1 MSAEPIFTYSRQR
14 LHQKAVERLEEER
27 KIKARQRSH
36 FEELG
41 HTGEELE
48 RLIQPLVSFHNQLK
62 EEVEAYEGMK
72 RGNPGTLYE
81 FNNIGRWLIGV
92 RIALGLS
99 QKEFAKELGVSEAQV
114 SRDENNE
121 YHGIT
126 LDKAQ
131 RILETFNVRF
141 KAEIEEPVSKPL
153 AVRQ

>member
-1 MSAEPIFTYSRQR
+1 MIRSEKEY
-14 LHQKAVERLEEER
+14 QKAIERLEEER
-27 KIKARQRSH
+27 KVMARQRTH
-36 FEELG
+36 FEKLG

-48 RLIQPLVSFHNQLK
+48 RLMQPLVSFHNQLK

-72 RGNPGTLYE
+72 RGNLGTLYE

-99 QKEFAKELGVSEAQV
+99 QKEFADELGVSESQV

-141 KAEIEEPVSKPL
+141 KAEIEEPVSKPRNDKNPML
-153 AVRQ
+153 FA

>member
-1 MSAEPIFTYSRQR
+1 MIRSEKEY
-14 LHQKAVERLEEER
+14 QKSVERLEEER
-27 KIKARQRSH
+27 KIMARQRAH

-41 HTGEELE
+41 HSGEELE
-48 RLIQPLVSFHNQLK
+48 RLMQPLVSFHNQLK
-62 EEVEAYEGMK
+62 EEVDAYEGMK
-72 RGNPGTLYE
+72 RGNLGTLYE
-81 FNNIGRWLIGV
+81 FNNIGRWLVGV

-99 QKEFAKELGVSEAQV
+99 QKEFADELGVSEAQV

-141 KAEIEEPVSKPL
+141 KAEIEEPVSKSRKDKNPML
-153 AVRQ
+153 FA

>member
-1 MSAEPIFTYSRQR
+1 MIRSEKEY
-14 LHQKAVERLEEER
+14 QKAVERLEEER
-27 KIKARQRSH
+27 KVMARQRDH
-36 FEELG
+36 FQELG

-48 RLIQPLVSFHNQLK
+48 RLMQPLVSFHNQLM

-72 RGNPGTLYE
+72 RGNLGTLYE
-81 FNNIGRWLIGV
+81 FNNIGRWLVGV

-99 QKEFAKELGVSEAQV
+99 QKEFADELGVSEAQV

-141 KAEIEEPVSKPL
+141 KAEIEEPVSKPRKDKSPML
-153 AVRQ
+153 FT

>member
-1 MSAEPIFTYSRQR
+1 MIRSENEY
-14 LHQKAVERLEEER
+14 QKAIERLEEER
-27 KIKARQRSH
+27 NVMDRQRAH
-36 FEELG
+36 FVELG
-41 HTGEELE
+41 HSGDELE
-48 RLIQPLVSFHNQLK
+48 RLMQPLVSFHNQLK

-72 RGNPGTLYE
+72 RGNLGTLYE

-99 QKEFAKELGVSEAQV
+99 QKEFAGELGVSEAQV

-131 RILETFNVRF
+131 RILETFNIRF
-141 KAEIEEPVSKPL
+141 KAEIEEPVSKPRKDKNPML
-153 AVRQ
+153 FT

>member
-1 MSAEPIFTYSRQR
+1 MIRSEKEY
-14 LHQKAVERLEEER
+14 QKAVERLEEER
-27 KIKARQRSH
+27 KTMAHQKAH

-48 RLIQPLVSFHNQLK
+48 RLMQPLVSFHNQLK

-72 RGNPGTLYE
+72 RGNLGTLYE

-99 QKEFAKELGVSEAQV
+99 QKEFAEELGVSESQV

-131 RILETFNVRF
+131 RILETFNIRF
-141 KAEIEEPVSKPL
+141 KAEIEEPVSKSRRDKNPML
-153 AVRQ
+153 FA

>member
-1 MSAEPIFTYSRQR
+1 M
-14 LHQKAVERLEEER
+14 
-27 KIKARQRSH
+27 ARQRAH

-48 RLIQPLVSFHNQLK
+48 RLMQPLVSFHNQLK

-72 RGNPGTLYE
+72 CGSLGTLHE

-99 QKEFAKELGVSEAQV
+99 QKEFADELGVSEAQV

-141 KAEIEEPVSKPL
+141 KAEIEEPVSKSRKDKNPML
-153 AVRQ
+153 FA

>member
-1 MSAEPIFTYSRQR
+1 MIRSEKEY
-14 LHQKAVERLEEER
+14 QKAIERFEEER
-27 KIKARQRSH
+27 KVMGRQRAH

-41 HTGEELE
+41 HAGEELE
-48 RLIQPLVSFHNQLK
+48 RLMQPLVSFHNQLK
-62 EEVEAYEGMK
+62 EELEAYEDMK
-72 RGNPGTLYE
+72 RGNLGTLYE

-141 KAEIEEPVSKPL
+141 KAEIEEPVSKSRKDKNPML
-153 AVRQ
+153 FA

>member
-1 MSAEPIFTYSRQR
+1 MIRSEKEYQKALNRIEEEQEIIERQR
-14 LHQKAVERLEEER
+14 E
-27 KIKARQRSH
+27 H
-36 FEELG
+36 FKEMG
-41 HTGEELE
+41 YSGEELE
-48 RLIQPLVSFHNQLK
+48 RLMQPLKSFQNQLK

-72 RGNPGTLYE
+72 RGNLGTLYE

-126 LDKAQ
+126 VDKVQ

-141 KAEIEEPVSKPL
+141 KAEIDEPLSNPHK
-153 AVRQ
+153 RQEPTLFA

>member
-1 MSAEPIFTYSRQR
+1 MIRSEKEY
-14 LHQKAVERLEEER
+14 QKAVERLEEER
-27 KIKARQRSH
+27 KIMAHQRAH

-41 HTGEELE
+41 HTGEEME
-48 RLIQPLVSFHNQLK
+48 RLMQPLISFHYQLK
-62 EEVEAYEGMK
+62 EEVDAYEGMK
-72 RGNPGTLYE
+72 RGNLGTLRE

-99 QKEFAKELGVSEAQV
+99 QKEFADELGVSESQV

-126 LDKAQ
+126 MDKTQ

-141 KAEIEEPVSKPL
+141 KAEIEEPVLKPRKVKNPL
-153 AVRQ
+153 LFP

>member
-1 MSAEPIFTYSRQR
+1 MIRSEKEY
-14 LHQKAVERLEEER
+14 QKAIERLEEER
-27 KIKARQRSH
+27 KVMGRQRSH
-36 FEELG
+36 FEKLG

-48 RLIQPLVSFHNQLK
+48 RLMQPLISFHNQLK

-72 RGNPGTLYE
+72 RGNLGTLYE

-99 QKEFAKELGVSEAQV
+99 QKEFADELGVSEAQV

-141 KAEIEEPVSKPL
+141 KAEIEEPVSKPRKDKNPML
-153 AVRQ
+153 FA

>member
-1 MSAEPIFTYSRQR
+1 MIRSENEY
-14 LHQKAVERLEEER
+14 QKAIERLEEER
-27 KIKARQRSH
+27 KVMDRQRAH
-36 FEELG
+36 FVELG
-41 HTGEELE
+41 HSGDELN
-48 RLIQPLVSFHNQLK
+48 RLMQPLVSFHNQLK

-72 RGNPGTLYE
+72 RGNLGTLYE

-99 QKEFAKELGVSEAQV
+99 QKEFAGELGVSEAQV

-131 RILETFNVRF
+131 RILETFNIRF
-141 KAEIEEPVSKPL
+141 KAEIEEPVSNPRKEKNPML
-153 AVRQ
+153 FA

>member
-1 MSAEPIFTYSRQR
+1 MIRSEKEYQKALNRIEEEQEIIERQR
-14 LHQKAVERLEEER
+14 E
-27 KIKARQRSH
+27 H
-36 FEELG
+36 FKEMG
-41 HTGEELE
+41 HTGEELK
-48 RLIQPLVSFHNQLK
+48 RLMQPLKSFQNQLK

-72 RGNPGTLYE
+72 RGSLGTLYE

-126 LDKAQ
+126 VDKVQ
-131 RILETFNVRF
+131 RILETFNIRF
-141 KAEIEEPVSKPL
+141 KAEIDEPLSRHRKRTEPTL
-153 AVRQ
+153 FA

>member
-1 MSAEPIFTYSRQR
+1 MIRSEKEY
-14 LHQKAVERLEEER
+14 QKAIERLEEER
-27 KIKARQRSH
+27 KVMGRQQAH

-41 HTGEELE
+41 HSGEELE
-48 RLIQPLVSFHNQLK
+48 RLMQPLVSFHNQLK

-72 RGNPGTLYE
+72 RGNLGTLYE

-92 RIALGLS
+92 RIALRLS
-99 QKEFAKELGVSEAQV
+99 QKEFAEELGVSEAQV

-141 KAEIEEPVSKPL
+141 KAEIEEPVSKSRKDKNPML
-153 AVRQ
+153 FA